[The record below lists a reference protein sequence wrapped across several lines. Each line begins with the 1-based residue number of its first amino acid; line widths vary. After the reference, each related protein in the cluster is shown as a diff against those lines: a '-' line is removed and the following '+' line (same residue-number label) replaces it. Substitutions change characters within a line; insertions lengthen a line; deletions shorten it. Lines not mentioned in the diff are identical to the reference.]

1 MQRPDGRTAGAMRLV
16 KITTNYTMY
25 AEGSV
30 F

>member
-1 MQRPDGRTAGAMRLV
+1 MMQRPDGRTPGAMRPV

-30 F
+30 